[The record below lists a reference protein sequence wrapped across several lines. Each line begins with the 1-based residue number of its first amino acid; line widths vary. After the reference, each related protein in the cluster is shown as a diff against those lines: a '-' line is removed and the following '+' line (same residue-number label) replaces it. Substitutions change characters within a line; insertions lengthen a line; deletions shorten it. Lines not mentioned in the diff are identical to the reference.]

1 MSNAGPPPDHVVED
15 SAPEEEP
22 EDARLEDNLKS
33 KSTWLRL
40 LFMIVFVVLYG
51 VSRIVVITVVVV
63 QFLWV
68 LFTGKPNERLSRF
81 GLSLAIY
88 TYQIVSY
95 LTFNTERQPFPFT
108 DWPTGPPSAAE
119 E

>member
-1 MSNAGPPPDHVVED
+1 
-15 SAPEEEP
+15 
-22 EDARLEDNLKS
+22 
-33 KSTWLRL
+33 
-40 LFMIVFVVLYG
+40 
-51 VSRIVVITVVVV
+51 
-63 QFLWV
+63 V